1 MACFDAR
8 VGSTRASQC
17 PDCDEVRE
25 HCVNAPLAT
34 WFLGPPRPTDTKT
47 HTHTLHIPHIV
58 FFFDNSFSYI
68 MNPIHIK
75 GWTGG
80 STGVAPSPPEWAK
93 TAWENK
99 LFPLF
104 LPPLLFVTPQ
114 RISSVRRWTCVA
126 DHVRIKQI
134 LQRSPNMLRCPV
146 RFRNQRE
153 CGIVPPPR
161 HYSRN
166 AFLLITTAYR
176 LVRIKSKERVRNIR
190 PQACGVYIRT
200 SSVNGFW
207 WALLCFFFFFVW
219 IAMLCWATKFCAPT
233 ECTHTQLCQQPSYI

>member
-104 LPPLLFVTPQ
+104 LPPCSLSHHKGYQV
-114 RISSVRRWTCVA
+114 W
-126 DHVRIKQI
+126 DDGHV
-134 LQRSPNMLRCPV
+134 
-146 RFRNQRE
+146 
-153 CGIVPPPR
+153 
-161 HYSRN
+161 
-166 AFLLITTAYR
+166 LLIMCVLNKYCNGH
-176 LVRIKSKERVRNIR
+176 LIC
-190 PQACGVYIRT
+190 CGVLSVLGTRESVASFPLRDTILEMR
-200 SSVNGFW
+200 SSW
-207 WALLCFFFFFVW
+207 
-219 IAMLCWATKFCAPT
+219 
-233 ECTHTQLCQQPSYI
+233 